1 MRTTLATFSPSLHLS
16 RSSSTPLSTIRNASL
31 QVQVKQL
38 LYTQVIL
45 QYLRIDQVFPA
56 AHWELQLIND
66 CSLHRVP
73 SLVAE
78 YAFER
83 MLSEPEN
90 LVADVRG
97 LCSVLAQS
105 SEFVN
110 LDALSE
116 FSDVVEG
123 LCVGKGRGIEGR
135 REGT

>member
-1 MRTTLATFSPSLHLS
+1 M
-16 RSSSTPLSTIRNASL
+16 
-31 QVQVKQL
+31 
-38 LYTQVIL
+38 
-45 QYLRIDQVFPA
+45 
-56 AHWELQLIND
+56 
-66 CSLHRVP
+66 
-73 SLVAE
+73 
-78 YAFER
+78 
-83 MLSEPEN
+83 
-90 LVADVRG
+90 ADVRG